1 MPALALDGITAPT
14 LLTLLV
20 AALMAG
26 TSRGFSGFG
35 AALIFIPLASAAVG
49 PRVAAP
55 LLLVVDSLL
64 ALSMVPRAWQRA
76 AKSEVMVMTIGTLV
90 GVPTGAWILSRSDP
104 VFIRWVIIGMIF
116 ALLALLISGWRY
128 RAKPKVPLT
137 IGVGAVAGLFS
148 GLAQVGGPPV
158 VAYWLGGANDAARV
172 RANIVIYF
180 AISSSFVFVSY
191 LLNGLLVTTI
201 IGLALVTG
209 PAYGLGIWLGSQLF
223 GKASEVLFRRIAYV
237 LIAAAGLLGLPV
249 LDGVLR

>member
-1 MPALALDGITAPT
+1 MLSSLDGIAAPT
-14 LLTLLV
+14 LLMLAL
-20 AALMAG
+20 AALIAG

-49 PRVAAP
+49 PKVAAP
-55 LLLVVDSLL
+55 LLLVVDSILS
-64 ALSMVPRAWQRA
+64 LSMVPGAWPRA
-76 AKSEVMVMTIGTLV
+76 AKRDVAVMTTGTLI
-90 GVPTGAWILSRSDP
+90 GVPTGAWILSRADP
-104 VFIRWVIIGMIF
+104 VVVRWVIAAMIF

-128 RAKPKVPLT
+128 RAQPKAPLT

-172 RANIVIYF
+172 RANIVLYF
-180 AISSSFVFVSY
+180 AVSSLFVFVSY
-191 LLNGLLVTTI
+191 TANGLLNSGI

-209 PAYGLGIWLGSQLF
+209 PAYGLGIWFGSRLF
-223 GKASEVLFRRIAYV
+223 GRASEVLFRRTAYA
-237 LIAAAGLLGLPV
+237 LIGLAGLIGLPA

>member
-1 MPALALDGITAPT
+1 MFALGLEGVTAPT
-14 LLTLLV
+14 LITLV
-20 AALMAG
+20 IAALIAG

-35 AALIFIPLASAAVG
+35 AALIFIPLASAVVG

-64 ALSMVPRAWQRA
+64 SLGMVPGAWPRA
-76 AKSEVMVMTIGTLV
+76 AKNEVLVMTIGTLV
-90 GVPTGAWILSRSDP
+90 GVPTGAWILSQSDP
-104 VFIRWVIIGMIF
+104 IFIRWVITGMIF

-172 RANIVIYF
+172 RANIVLYF

-191 LLNGLLVTTI
+191 ILNGLLVTTI
-201 IGLALVTG
+201 IGLALATG
-209 PAYGLGIWLGSQLF
+209 PAYGLGIWFGSRLF
-223 GKASEVLFRRIAYV
+223 GRASEVVFRRTAYV
-237 LIAAAGLLGLPV
+237 LIALAGLIGLPA
-249 LDGVLR
+249 LDGMLR

>member
-1 MPALALDGITAPT
+1 MSTLGLDGVAPAT
-14 LLTLLV
+14 LLTLVL
-20 AALMAG
+20 AALIAG

-64 ALSMVPRAWQRA
+64 SLGMVPGAWPRA
-76 AKSEVMVMTIGTLV
+76 AKREVLVMTIGTLI

-104 VFIRWVIIGMIF
+104 ILIRWVITAMIF
-116 ALLALLISGWRY
+116 ALLALLVSGWRY

-137 IGVGAVAGLFS
+137 VGVGGVAGLFS

-158 VAYWLGGANDAARV
+158 VAYWLGGASDAARV
-172 RANIVIYF
+172 RANIVLYF
-180 AISSSFVFVSY
+180 AISSAFVFASY
-191 LLNGLLVTTI
+191 TANGLLTTGI

-209 PAYGLGIWLGSQLF
+209 PAYGIGIWFGSRLF
-223 GKASEVLFRRIAYV
+223 GRASERLFRRTAYA
-237 LIAAAGLLGLPV
+237 LIALAGLIGLPA
-249 LDGVLR
+249 LDSVLR

>member
-1 MPALALDGITAPT
+1 
-14 LLTLLV
+14 
-20 AALMAG
+20 
-26 TSRGFSGFG
+26 
-35 AALIFIPLASAAVG
+35 
-49 PRVAAP
+49 
-55 LLLVVDSLL
+55 
-64 ALSMVPRAWQRA
+64 
-76 AKSEVMVMTIGTLV
+76 
-90 GVPTGAWILSRSDP
+90 
-104 VFIRWVIIGMIF
+104 RWVIIGMIF

-209 PAYGLGIWLGSQLF
+209 PAYGLGIWLGS
-223 GKASEVLFRRIAYV
+223 
-237 LIAAAGLLGLPV
+237 
-249 LDGVLR
+249 